1 LRASQRSVL
10 DVHEQRSA
18 EKLPFAGRQNP
29 IEGSASASARVSRL
43 GRDHAVTQF
52 LRPIA
57 HFLEAPDVTELSI
70 CRPAEVCTRTLAGW
84 IRHDIPELTAEYLQ
98 ALMTALIVYNGVG
111 QQSVAYVVLP
121 GGQRG
126 TIIQPPAVIAGTLSL
141 LIRKHAPVVK
151 TLAKLEADGAFDAFR
166 DVSFNTP
173 TAEAC
178 EQLVAAPD
186 FTRLEPFEATLLALK
201 RDGAIRQFL
210 EHCVLYRRNIVIA
223 GKTGSGKT
231 TFARSLIEQVPAAE
245 RIVTIEDVH
254 ELLLPRHPN
263 RVHML
268 YGSGAGRIPAEE
280 CLAACLRQSP
290 DRIFL
295 AELRGGEAWE
305 YLNALNTG
313 HPGSITTTHANS
325 AVQTFD
331 RIATLVKASEVGR
344 QLDLKTIR
352 RVLYATVDVVLFIR
366 DRRLVEVFYDPVFAR
381 GS

>member
-1 LRASQRSVL
+1 L
-10 DVHEQRSA
+10 
-18 EKLPFAGRQNP
+18 
-29 IEGSASASARVSRL
+29 AR
-43 GRDHAVTQF
+43 DQAVVQL
-52 LRPIA
+52 LRPLMP
-57 HFLEAPDVTELSI
+57 FLDAPAVTELSI
-70 CRPAEVCTRTLAGW
+70 CRPAEVWTRTFAGW
-84 IRHDIPELTAEYLQ
+84 ARHDVPELTAGYLQ

-111 QQSVAYVVLP
+111 QQSVIYVVLP

-126 TIIQPPAVIAGTLSL
+126 TIIQPPAVIEGTLSL

-151 TLAKLEADGAFDAFR
+151 TLAELETEGAFDALR

-173 TAEAC
+173 THQAC
-178 EQLVAAPD
+178 EQLAAAPD
-186 FTRLEPFEATLLALK
+186 FTRLEPFEVTLLGLK
-201 RDGAIRQFL
+201 RDRAIRQFL
-210 EHCVLYRRNIVIA
+210 ESCVRYRRNIVIA

-268 YGSGAGRIPAEE
+268 YGYSAGRISVDD

-295 AELRGGEAWE
+295 AELRGSEAWE
-305 YLNALNTG
+305 YLNSLNTG

-331 RIATLVKASEVGR
+331 RIATLIKASEVGR
-344 QLDLKTIR
+344 QLEIETIR
-352 RVLYATVDVVLFIR
+352 RVLYTTVDVVLFIR
-366 DRRLVEVFYDPVFAR
+366 DRQLVEVFYDPVFAR
-381 GS
+381 GRAA